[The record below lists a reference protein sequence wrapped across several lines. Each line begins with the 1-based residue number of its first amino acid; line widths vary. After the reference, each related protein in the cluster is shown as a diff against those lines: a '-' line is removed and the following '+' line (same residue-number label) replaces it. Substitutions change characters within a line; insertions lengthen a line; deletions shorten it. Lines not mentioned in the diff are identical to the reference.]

1 MKRLLAASLIASV
14 AGSVFA
20 DENHDLASVP
30 TPTESQGVSL
40 DVLQQFDLAPQI
52 AAMSGYDIRM
62 RKITFAPGATFAQHS
77 HAIRPG
83 LVYVLEGEILDVRG
97 DDRRVYKAGEHWME
111 DASTDHWLANISDEP
126 VTFIMIDT
134 PIQE

>member
-1 MKRLLAASLIASV
+1 MKTLLTTALIVVGTAVLAHDKTDLAA
-14 AGSVFA
+14 
-20 DENHDLASVP
+20 VP

-40 DVLQQFDLAPQI
+40 DVLQQFDLEPQI
-52 AAMSGYDIRM
+52 AAMAGYDIRM

-83 LVYVLEGEILDVRG
+83 LVYILEGEILDVRG
-97 DDRRVYKAGEHWME
+97 DDRRVYKAGQHWME
-111 DASTDHWLANISDEP
+111 DATTDHWLANISDKP

-134 PIQE
+134 PVKD